1 MREFIFRII
10 TSFVLIFFLFLS
22 FKYNNFFFTIFNIT
36 LIWSYYE
43 YIQLIKKI
51 KITKFLKNFSIYFA
65 FLYLVFVSS
74 YILINYDEIKNILFY
89 FLIICICTD
98 IGGLILGK
106 TFKGKKLTK
115 ISPNKTYSGFYG
127 SFIVSF
133 LVMFFMSNYLN
144 LNIYILIIFT
154 FTVCL
159 LSQLGDLFFSY
170 LKRLCKVKDTGKILP
185 GHGGI
190 LDRVDGI
197 IVSVPI
203 NILIYTI
210 SI

>member
-1 MREFIFRII
+1 MRELIFRII
-10 TSFVLIFFLFLS
+10 TSFFLISFLFLS
-22 FKYNNFFFTIFNIT
+22 FKYDNFFFTILNIT

-154 FTVCL
+154 FAVCL

-170 LKRLCKVKDTGKILP
+170 LKRLSKVKDTGKILP

>member
-1 MREFIFRII
+1 MREFTFRII
-10 TSFVLIFFLFLS
+10 TSFVLIFILFLS
-22 FKYNNFFFTIFNIT
+22 FKYDNFFFTILNII

>member
-10 TSFVLIFFLFLS
+10 TSFVLIFILFLS
-22 FKYNNFFFTIFNIT
+22 FKYDNFFFTILNII

-144 LNIYILIIFT
+144 LNIFILIIFT

>member
-10 TSFVLIFFLFLS
+10 TSFVLIFILFLS
-22 FKYNNFFFTIFNIT
+22 FKYDNFFFTILNLI

-133 LVMFFMSNYLN
+133 LAMFFMSNYLN
-144 LNIYILIIFT
+144 LNIFILIIFT

-170 LKRLCKVKDTGKILP
+170 LKRLSKVKDTGKILP

>member
-1 MREFIFRII
+1 MRELIFRII
-10 TSFVLIFFLFLS
+10 TSFVLISFLFLS
-22 FKYNNFFFTIFNIT
+22 FKYDNFFFTILNIT

-133 LVMFFMSNYLN
+133 LVMFSISNYLN

>member
-1 MREFIFRII
+1 MIEFIFRII
-10 TSFVLIFFLFLS
+10 TSFVLIFILFLS
-22 FKYNNFFFTIFNIT
+22 FKYDNFFFTILNLI

-65 FLYLVFVSS
+65 FLYLVFVSC

-133 LVMFFMSNYLN
+133 LAMFFMSNYLN
-144 LNIYILIIFT
+144 LNIFILIIFT